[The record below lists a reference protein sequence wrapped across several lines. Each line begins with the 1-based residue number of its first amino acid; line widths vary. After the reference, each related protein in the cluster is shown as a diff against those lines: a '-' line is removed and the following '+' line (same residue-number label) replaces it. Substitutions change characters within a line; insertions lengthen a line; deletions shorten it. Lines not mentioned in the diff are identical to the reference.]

1 LTFFVKKKS
10 GFFGPDCIRPFNRE
24 TVESDLK
31 AKKFKTKDL
40 ENAIHQALD
49 PAILKAEEEAERREE
64 EEAERREEEEAEEK
78 RKKKAAA
85 GRKRTAVTKKTSS
98 PAATKK
104 RAATSQKKTVDNNNS
119 INNRAKRARSEDAS
133 DVDRQKRVSCYL
145 TVRKHGKNV
154 GHLLILLCLRLLAQV
169 IID

>member
-104 RAATSQKKTVDNNNS
+104 RAATSQKKTVDNSNNS
-119 INNRAKRARSEDAS
+119 INNRAKRSRSEDAS
-133 DVDRQKRVSCYL
+133 DVDRQKRVSRYL
-145 TVRKHGKNV
+145 TVKKHEKNV
-154 GHLLILLCLRLLAQV
+154 GHLLILLCLLAQV